1 MVRGCRDAIHNDS
14 NPREEEMSS
23 NPFKPTRRQVLA
35 GTTALAAAGLAGLR
49 PSFSASVDWKRFAG
63 TTLDVNLV
71 KSPRSDTILKYIAEF
86 EELTG
91 IKVNAEATPEQQ
103 QRQKTVIELSSGRPS
118 FDVVH
123 LSYHVQKRQFEKGG
137 WLADI
142 AGYLAD
148 PTLTDPGLVESDFAE
163 AGMLFAKDNQGVLR
177 SLPFSVDYWI
187 VYWNKEL
194 FEAKGLK
201 YPESFDQLVAAAEV
215 LTDPSTNTFGFVAR
229 GLKNANTPVWTS
241 LMLGYDMTPLDDKG
255 KLRTETPEAIEAAA
269 LYQRLMTKS
278 APPGVT
284 GFNWAEA
291 QSAFLQG
298 KIGMWFDGVGFA
310 PPMENPEKS
319 RVVGKVGYGVMPKGP
334 KAHASGTFGDGLGVT
349 ASSEK
354 KEAAYLFCQWA
365 VSPAMGA
372 RLLQAGAGVPFR
384 KSVLEDPKVR
394 EGVTMPAS
402 WLDAVV
408 QSGNISRLALPVII
422 PVTEFR
428 DIYGVALTN
437 MIAGADPAEELK
449 KATAQFQPV
458 LDRSEQG

>member
-1 MVRGCRDAIHNDS
+1 MTHSLLN
-14 NPREEEMSS
+14 
-23 NPFKPTRRQVLA
+23 PTRRAFMA
-35 GTTALAAAGLAGLR
+35 GTAAIAGTAAFGIRPAAAA
-49 PSFSASVDWKRFAG
+49 VDWKKHAG
-63 TTLDVNLV
+63 TTLEVNLV
-71 KSPRSDTILKYIAEF
+71 KSPRSETLLKYIKEF

-103 QRQKTVIELSSGRPS
+103 QRQKVVIELSSGRPS

-123 LSYHVQKRQFEKGG
+123 LSYHVQKRQFEKGK

-142 AGYLAD
+142 SGFLKD
-148 PTLTDPGLVESDFAE
+148 PTLTDPSLVESDFAE
-163 AGMLFAKDNQGVLR
+163 AGMQFAKDSDGVLR

-187 VYWNKEL
+187 LYWNKEL
-194 FEAKGLK
+194 FAAKGLK
-201 YPESFDQLVAAAEV
+201 YPQTFEELVTAAEA
-215 LTDPSTNTFGFVAR
+215 LTDPSTNTYGFVAR

-241 LMLGYDMTPLDDKG
+241 LMLGYGAAPIVDGKIDAMTK
-255 KLRTETPEAIEAAA
+255 EAVEAAT

-278 APPGVT
+278 APPGVS

-310 PPMENPEKS
+310 PPIENPEKS
-319 RVVGKVGYGVMPKGP
+319 RVVGKAGYGVMPKGP
-334 KAHASGTFGDGLGVT
+334 AQQAAGTFGDGLGVVE
-349 ASSEK
+349 ASQK

-365 VSPAMGA
+365 ISHEMGA

-384 KSVLEDPKVR
+384 QSILEDAKVR
-394 EGVTMPAS
+394 EGVKMPAE

-408 QSGNISRLALPVII
+408 GSGKVSKLALPVII

-428 DIYGVALTN
+428 DIYGVGLTN
-437 MIAGADPAEELK
+437 MIGGADPAAELK
-449 KATAQFQPV
+449 KATEQFAPV
-458 LDRSEQG
+458 LARSEG

>member
-1 MVRGCRDAIHNDS
+1 MTNSIIT
-14 NPREEEMSS
+14 
-23 NPFKPTRRQVLA
+23 PTRRSFLTASAAFA
-35 GTTALAAAGLAGLR
+35 GAAILGGR
-49 PSFSASVDWKRFAG
+49 PASAAVDWKRFSG
-63 TTLDVNLV
+63 TTLNVNLI
-71 KSPRSDTILKYIAEF
+71 KSPRSETLVKYLSEF
-86 EELTG
+86 ESLTG

-103 QRQKTVIELSSGRPS
+103 QRQKTVIELSSGKPS

-142 AGYLAD
+142 SGFLKD
-148 PTLTDPGLVESDFAE
+148 PSLTDASMTEADFAE
-163 AGMLFAKDNQGVLR
+163 AGLLFAKDANGVLR

-187 VYWNKEL
+187 TYWNKEL
-194 FEAKGLK
+194 FEKKGLA
-201 YPESFDQLVAAAEV
+201 YPTSFEEMVAAAEAI
-215 LTDPSTNTFGFVAR
+215 TDKSSNTYGFVAR

-241 LMLGYDMTPLDDKG
+241 LMLGYGAAPITADG
-255 KLRTETPEAIEAAA
+255 KVNTVSKEAVEAAQ

-278 APPGVT
+278 APPGVS

-310 PPMENPEKS
+310 PPIENPQKS
-319 RVVGKVGYGVMPKGP
+319 RVVGKTGYGVIPKGP
-334 KAHASGTFGDGLGVT
+334 AAQAAGTFGDGLGVVEG
-349 ASSEK
+349 SSN

-365 VSPAMGA
+365 ISHDMGA

-384 KSVLEDPKVR
+384 QSILADPKVR
-394 EGVTMPAS
+394 EGVKMPGS
-402 WLDAVV
+402 WLDAVAG
-408 QSGNISRLALPVII
+408 SGKVSKLALPVVI

-437 MIAGADPAEELK
+437 MIGGADPEAELK
-449 KATAQFQPV
+449 TATAQFEPV
-458 LDRSEQG
+458 LARSEG